1 MIEKSNAILFIG
13 KYKLVGKNII
23 VNEDEA
29 LFRKY
34 FFDYKIQQKIL

>member
-1 MIEKSNAILFIG
+1 MFEKSNAVLIIE
-13 KYKLVGKNII
+13 KYKLVGKKII
-23 VNEDEA
+23 INEDEA